1 MKHGVCMNG
10 GETLWK
16 HGNRLNVLHPKD
28 QIKMIRKG
36 EGDILDKVNK
46 LVKVLFANGNQA
58 MGTEIGKWKPG
69 YGK

>member
-1 MKHGVCMNG
+1 V
-10 GETLWK
+10 EAWK
-16 HGNRLNVLHPKD
+16 SPECSSPKRSEK
-28 QIKMIRKG
+28 KMIRKG

-58 MGTEIGKWKPG
+58 MGSEIGKWKPG